1 MGVRIGYRDVEP
13 GAELVVGIELVE
25 LPGFRSGVAGIVLGT

>member
-1 MGVRIGYRDVEP
+1 MEP